1 MAYLTGVSKF
11 SKIGVF
17 SATNNIVDCS
27 AMPAYCTM
35 FGYIHDEISDKLYEY
50 VLNIAEKFDM
60 KVSVLLE
67 KMKVYYDGYTFCN
80 KNTVYNPISV
90 LSFFLYM
97 QFKDYWV
104 ETGSQE
110 FIAKYMSSKKIN
122 VEDFDNSNFTVN
134 LKDIDS
140 PGEITNQLEPA
151 LYLYQAGYLTPR
163 LEPVTGRY
171 YLTYPNLE
179 VRSTMFQ
186 LVQYDFFRSAE
197 GRKNSVSE
205 FLQFITNDDY
215 VGVLVTFNQIFSGEK
230 LDVLGILN
238 YMTRQD
244 SRLLTNQSCV
254 FFYNLKNSTLILNC
268 QATLAST
275 TWL

>member
-1 MAYLTGVSKF
+1 
-11 SKIGVF
+11 
-17 SATNNIVDCS
+17 
-27 AMPAYCTM
+27 M